1 MFYITS
7 EILDDVQSKVRM
19 TFFDIVS
26 VVETYT

>member
-1 MFYITS
+1 MLYITS

-26 VVETYT
+26 VVETIT